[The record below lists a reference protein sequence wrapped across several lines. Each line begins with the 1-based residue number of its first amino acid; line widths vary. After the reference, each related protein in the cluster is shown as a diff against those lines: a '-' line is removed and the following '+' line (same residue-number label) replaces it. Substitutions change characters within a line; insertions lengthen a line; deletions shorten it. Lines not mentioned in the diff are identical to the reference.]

1 MTEMCSRNLRKL
13 TAGRVSPS
21 LRSQQPSICGRHERG
36 AERGAERDR
45 QQKGPVILLRP
56 YSIFQGLEFFPA
68 P

>member
-36 AERGAERDR
+36 AERDR
-45 QQKGPVILLRP
+45 QQKGPVTLLRP